1 MSVDPPYKVF
11 VQAKIAQH
19 CWNKQSRDPNVY
31 LPAEAWVGR
40 LARLLIAVAVIVTL
54 LAPVLICN
62 YVVGSKARIVVVAI
76 STIVCITTLIMTV
89 QARTIEVIVAG
100 TT

>member
-1 MSVDPPYKVF
+1 MF
-11 VQAKIAQH
+11 LQAKTAQH

-31 LPAEAWVGR
+31 LPAGAWVGQ

-54 LAPVLICN
+54 LTPVLICN
-62 YVVGSKARIVVVAI
+62 YVVGSKARIIVVAI

>member
-1 MSVDPPYKVF
+1 MIVR
-11 VQAKIAQH
+11 QAETTQH

-31 LPAEAWVGR
+31 LPAGAWVGR

-54 LAPVLICN
+54 LTPVVICN
-62 YVVGSKARIVVVAI
+62 YVDGSKARVIIVAT
-76 STIVCITTLIMTV
+76 STVVCITTLIMTV